1 MANPVHGNPM
11 FFYVSKALWLVAQPA
26 SLILLLLLVA
36 FAFGF
41 RRRRGVSQV
50 CVALA
55 AVILFLCAY
64 TSLGYLALRPLEET
78 FPRSAP
84 PAEVTGIIVL
94 GGGMDG
100 EINAVRHGYE
110 LNRSGDRFVEALRL
124 AQAYPE
130 ARIVI
135 SGGSGMM
142 FPEGDT
148 EAEAGQRFFTALG
161 IDPARIIEEGGS
173 RNTEENAQLTKDA
186 VAPAP
191 DDTWLL
197 VTSAFHM
204 PRSIGLFRKAGF
216 DVVPWP
222 TDYFT
227 TGTDGFGLRLDQPA
241 ENFSVATRAMR
252 EWVGLLAYWLTGKI
266 GEPWPKP

>member
-1 MANPVHGNPM
+1 M
-11 FFYVSKALWLVAQPA
+11 FFYISKALWLIAQPA

-36 FAFGF
+36 FVFGF
-41 RRRRGVSQV
+41 GRRRGLSQL
-50 CVALA
+50 CVAIA
-55 AVILFLCAY
+55 AAILFACAF

-78 FPRSAP
+78 FPRPAP
-84 PAEVTGIIVL
+84 PADVAGIIVL

-100 EINAVRHGYE
+100 EINAIRHGYE

-124 AQAYPE
+124 AQAYPQ
-130 ARIVI
+130 ARILV

-148 EAEAGQRFFTALG
+148 EAQAGARFFAALG

-173 RNTEENAQLTKDA
+173 RNTEENAQLTRETLDPK
-186 VAPAP
+186 PGE
-191 DDTWLL
+191 TWLL

-204 PRSIGLFRKAGF
+204 PRSVGLFRKAGF

-227 TGTDGFGLRLDQPA
+227 TGTDGPGLRLDQPS

-252 EWVGLLAYWLTGKI
+252 EWVGLLAYWITGKI
-266 GEPWPKP
+266 DEPWPKP